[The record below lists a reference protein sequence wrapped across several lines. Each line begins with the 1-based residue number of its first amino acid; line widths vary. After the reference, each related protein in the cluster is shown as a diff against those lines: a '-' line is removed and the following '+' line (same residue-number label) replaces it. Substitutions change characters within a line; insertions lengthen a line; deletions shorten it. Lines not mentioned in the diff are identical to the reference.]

1 MDVSMNGKLTSL
13 LDSCHLTISAV
24 VATVLYWRQVR
35 VALDTLLNVCLANP
49 IPRPTGGRAYV
60 GARTGVSGG
69 IWGRQVDNVT
79 DDAWSGNLTGT
90 QPPLFRVSRY
100 AEEKL

>member
-1 MDVSMNGKLTSL
+1 MNGKLTSL

-69 IWGRQVDNVT
+69 IWGRQVVNVT
-79 DDAWSGNLTGT
+79 DDAWSGNLTGR
-90 QPPLFRVSRY
+90 QPPLLCLGFPDM
-100 AEEKL
+100 